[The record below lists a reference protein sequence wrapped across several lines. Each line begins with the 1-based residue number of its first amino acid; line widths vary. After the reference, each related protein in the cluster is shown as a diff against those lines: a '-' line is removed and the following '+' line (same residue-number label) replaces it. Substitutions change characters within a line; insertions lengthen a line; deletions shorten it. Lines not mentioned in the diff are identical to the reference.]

1 MSKQTKNVRVWDL
14 PTRAF
19 HWVLASC
26 VVASIISAR
35 IGGNAMI
42 WHFRLG
48 YVVFALLVF
57 RVLWGLMGGRWSRFA
72 NFVRGPGTI
81 WRYLHGKN
89 EPHEHHDVGHNPL
102 GALSVLGL
110 LGILAIQVATGLVA
124 DDEISNTGPL
134 IKFVSGSTSLALT
147 RWHQNV
153 GQWLI
158 MAMVALHVAA
168 ILFYLLKKKRNLIHP
183 MLTGDKE
190 LDASTPASADN
201 FKTRALGLALL
212 AASIGLVVWV
222 IGLGE

>member
-81 WRYLHGKN
+81 WRYLYGKN